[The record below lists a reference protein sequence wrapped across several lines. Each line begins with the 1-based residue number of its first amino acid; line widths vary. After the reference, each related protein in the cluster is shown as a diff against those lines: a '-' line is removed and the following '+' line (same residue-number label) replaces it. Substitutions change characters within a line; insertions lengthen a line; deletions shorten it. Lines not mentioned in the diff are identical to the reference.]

1 MPLREAWL
9 FMQMNKV
16 SLALTILSAMV
27 TPAILIL
34 ACASLTISTSNRLI
48 RIIERTRQIR
58 VLLEQYEKGNP
69 DMGREEYDLMYALLC
84 GAARR
89 SELLHRALAGIYL
102 AMSIFIAAS
111 VAISLA
117 AISEHVSDWI
127 PVLLGIGGALL
138 LLYVSIIL
146 IAEARLGSRAIHAET
161 EYLMRWGRELLHK
174 SQKQ

>member
-1 MPLREAWL
+1 MH
-9 FMQMNKV
+9 NNV

-48 RIIERTRQIR
+48 RVIERTREIR
-58 VLLEQYEKGNP
+58 ALLERYEKGTLV
-69 DMGREEYDLMYALLC
+69 MCGEEYNLMYALLC
-84 GAARR
+84 GAAHR
-89 SELLHRALAGIYL
+89 SELLHRALAGIYI

-117 AISEHVSDWI
+117 AISERVSDWI
-127 PVLLGIGGALL
+127 PVLLGISGALL

-146 IAEARLGSRAIHAET
+146 IAEAQIGSKAIHAET

-174 SQKQ
+174 SSNNDERKEYHE